1 MSHDRRARRVLGGLA
16 CVVILAV
23 FPGCRHSPFQRLG
36 NGPEIGADGNRE
48 GYQPPLSA
56 LDQAAA
62 EPVREAREAS
72 PSAVVSVS
80 ETSLAAAVPPAA
92 DVDPIDEMIP
102 TAPAPTPML
111 DEALKR
117 AEAIEKAQ
125 QEAMRRLEALA
136 TPHPEPKPEPEPAPA
151 PPPELEPIRPE
162 AEAPPTSPA
171 PPRDE
176 AVQPAVMETEAPA
189 PPTDPAAEWRDGVD
203 RLRKL
208 ARESAER
215 PEADDD
221 DQTKLWTAR
230 AELVDCLPDDLSAG
244 AAPAILPRA
253 VAVLADAAAGRDADA
268 SALSAEI
275 KSAVS
280 TLEERVPLGI
290 NALELCRKI
299 DGFGSFE
306 TIDPQTL
313 KAGAPVL
320 VYCELAGLRYDRE
333 GEEFVSRVSTRVEL
347 LRADNGA
354 KVWEVQGEAEDRC
367 RRRRRDSYVSTLVNI
382 PESIEPGAYSLRLT
396 QTDAGADA
404 SASAALAVTI
414 QP

>member
-1 MSHDRRARRVLGGLA
+1 MSHDRRARRVLGVLA

-23 FPGCRHSPFQRLG
+23 SSGCRRSPFHRLG
-36 NGPEIGADGNRE
+36 NAPEIGADGHRE

-62 EPVREAREAS
+62 EPVREARKTS
-72 PSAVVSVS
+72 PPAVVS
-80 ETSLAAAVPPAA
+80 ETSLAAAVPPTLEPDRTAE
-92 DVDPIDEMIP
+92 PIP

-125 QEAMRRLEALA
+125 QEAMRQLEALA
-136 TPHPEPKPEPEPAPA
+136 TPHPEPEPEPEPEPRPA
-151 PPPELEPIRPE
+151 PEPIRL
-162 AEAPPTSPA
+162 EAPPDETA

-176 AVQPAVMETEAPA
+176 AVKPASLEAEVQA
-189 PPTDPAAEWRDGVD
+189 PPADPAAEWRDGVD

-215 PEADDD
+215 PDSEND
-221 DQTKLWTAR
+221 DQATLWTAR
-230 AELVDCLPDDLSAG
+230 AELVDCLPDDVSAG
-244 AAPAILPRA
+244 AAPAVLPRA

-275 KSAVS
+275 ESAVS

-306 TIDPQTL
+306 TVDPQTL
-313 KAGAPVL
+313 KAGRPVL
-320 VYCELAGLRYDRE
+320 VYCELAGLRYGQE
-333 GEEFVSRVSTRVEL
+333 GDEFVSRVSTRVEL

-354 KVWEVQGEAEDRC
+354 KVWEIQGEAEDHC
-367 RRRRRDSYVSTLVNI
+367 RRRRRDSYVSTLINI
-382 PESIEPGAYSLRLT
+382 PESIEPGSYSLRLT
-396 QTDAGADA
+396 QTDASAGA
-404 SASAALAVTI
+404 SASAELAVTI